1 MENNYLAHYG
11 IKGMHWG
18 VRRFQNPDGTRT
30 AAGREREREM
40 YGKGNG
46 SGGRFES
53 VKKARQNLKNIK
65 SEENKLYKEWISRAR
80 KKDLTEEEGDAYD
93 RKTDKY
99 AEKRKKAKEK
109 LRQEYKN
116 TLREINKE
124 ATAKYKEIMA
134 EVKKADNKA
143 KKVYTEVKKVDDK
156 AKKVY
161 KDARKME
168 KGYAADIT
176 HPISAAVRAG
186 VRDAKIIKKG
196 IKEATSEKAKQARQ
210 EYVDSLREIIR
221 DRSKRK

>member
-1 MENNYLAHYG
+1 MENNYLTHYG

-53 VKKARQNLKNIK
+53 VKKARQNLKNVK

-93 RKTDKY
+93 RKTDEY

-134 EVKKADNKA
+134 EVKKADNEA
-143 KKVYTEVKKVDDK
+143 KKIYNTGRGVEKKFN
-156 AKKVY
+156 
-161 KDARKME
+161 
-168 KGYAADIT
+168 YAVT
-176 HPISAAVRAG
+176 HPVRTTAKAAKATVKA
-186 VRDAKIIKKG
+186 IKTAASD
-196 IKEATSEKAKQARQ
+196 EAKQARQ